1 MLENLEYL
9 SGKPIAVLGGGSI
22 GKACA
27 ADCAL
32 AGQKVNLCDMEPFAE
47 KSLFGA
53 DRGVNIWGRQR
64 NLFSFER
71 SGTGKMNMV
80 TTSIAQAVK
89 DKADTITAYVV
100 GDTLTPFEMTLG
112 ELTDEEREIILKG
125 CLINYNRVG

>member
-1 MLENLEYL
+1 MLENLDYL
-9 SGKPIAVLGGGSI
+9 SGKPIAILGGGSI

-32 AGQKVNLCDMEPFAE
+32 AGQKVNLCDLEPFAE

-53 DRGVNIWGRQR
+53 DRGINIWGRQR

-89 DKADTITAYVV
+89 GAGLI
-100 GDTLTPFEMTLG
+100 LICTPALG
-112 ELTDEEREIILKG
+112 HVPFFQQLILPAG
-125 CLINYNRVG
+125 AIFT